1 MNFNLI
7 ANRHTRRANL
17 CSPTVRIIEEINLI
31 DVGGCKS
38 SSEVSGAVEEIRQAI
53 RALVWPSGADR
64 FIIHPQSGKK
74 SGEGNGVRPIRDAFV
89 LALEEQGWDS
99 EVRFPVITDSTMADF
114 GKLDASKHVFG
125 KPFVAEWETGNI
137 SSSHRAMNKMS
148 VGLIEGK
155 ISAGVLVVPS
165 KALARF
171 LTDRIGN
178 IWELRPYFPL
188 WRSIVVSSGYLGI
201 IVVEHD
207 DESEN
212 VPRIKKGTDGRALR

>member
-1 MNFNLI
+1 M
-7 ANRHTRRANL
+7 
-17 CSPTVRIIEEINLI
+17 RIIEEIDLI
-31 DVGGCKS
+31 DVDKCKS
-38 SSEVSGAVEEIRQAI
+38 TSDMADAIEDIRSAI
-53 RALVWPSGADR
+53 GALVWPSGADR
-64 FIIHPQSGKK
+64 FIIHPESGKK

-89 LALEEQGWDS
+89 LALEERGWES
-99 EVRFPVITDSTMADF
+99 EAKFPVITDSTMADF
-114 GKLDASKHVFG
+114 GKMDASKYVDS

-155 ISAGVLVVPS
+155 LSAGVLVVPS

-188 WRSIVVSSGYLGI
+188 WKSIAVRAGYMGI

>member
-1 MNFNLI
+1 MQ
-7 ANRHTRRANL
+7 
-17 CSPTVRIIEEINLI
+17 IIEEIDLI
-31 DVGGCKS
+31 DVDGCKS
-38 SSEVSGAVEEIRQAI
+38 APGILGAVEEIRQAV
-53 RALVWPSGADR
+53 RDLVWPSGSDR
-64 FIIHPQSGKK
+64 FIIHPESGKK

-89 LALEEQGWDS
+89 LALEEKGWDS

-114 GKLDASKHVFG
+114 GKMDASKDVYG

-148 VGLIEGK
+148 VGLIEEK

-188 WRSIVVSSGYLGI
+188 WRSITVSAGYMGI